1 MKNLK
6 RNIREEL
13 KHQLSEKV
21 FRKTIKKEIQKL
33 TEDKYPIP
41 LEIQLALEEKLKMAP
56 IIRYVNYIKAVNSI
70 PPSYEIYLH
79 NDRSFLMY
87 YEDFSLM
94 VKIEGREYYLMDLEE
109 RSNAIEHINRL
120 LVPNAVQPIEEPEKE
135 EKPADEPAPKGGA
148 DDVAMEPEDEPADE
162 EPADEEPTV

>member
-1 MKNLK
+1 MK
-6 RNIREEL
+6 
-13 KHQLSEKV
+13 QL
-21 FRKTIKKEIQKL
+21 RKTIQEEIRKL
-33 TEDKYPIP
+33 QEDKYPIP
-41 LEIQLALEEKLKMAP
+41 LEIQIALEEKLKMSP

-79 NDRSFLMY
+79 NNRSFLMY

-94 VKIEGREYYLMDLEE
+94 VKIEGREYYIIDLEE

-120 LVPNAVQPIEEPEKE
+120 LVPNAVQPIEEPEE
-135 EKPADEPAPKGGA
+135 ETEEEPTEEPTDDTGDTGGA
-148 DDVAMEPEDEPADE
+148 DDVAMEPEEEPVE